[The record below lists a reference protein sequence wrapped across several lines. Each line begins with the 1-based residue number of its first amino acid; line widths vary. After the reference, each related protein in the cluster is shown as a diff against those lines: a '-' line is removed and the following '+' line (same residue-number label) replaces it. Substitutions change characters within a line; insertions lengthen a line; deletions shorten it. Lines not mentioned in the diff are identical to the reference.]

1 MDCTQVY
8 CEKIQKLVEEN
19 TNMSKSSVRNLYGLV
34 AAVAIGLLATAAAAQ
49 EWKPGK
55 TVELVVGSAPGGSP
69 DIMARLVQKIFQETK
84 LVNNST
90 VVNKPGAANTI
101 GWAYL
106 NQHQGDGH
114 YIATISPA
122 LISNK
127 LMGTSDLNHL
137 NFTPLNIMVREY
149 VVITVKGDSTIMSMK
164 DLTAR
169 MKKDPQSL
177 TFAFATARGNHN
189 HIVMSMY
196 LKSIGV
202 DPKTVKTVV
211 YPGGGPAMTA
221 LLGGHIDVYVASP
234 RSMVPLHNEKRA
246 RVLGISSAQRQKG
259 GLAEFPTLKEQGVDA
274 VFFTWRGFM
283 GPKGLK
289 PAEVAYWDTTFAKL
303 GQSEEWRKDAESQF
317 WGSDYLLS
325 ADTRKHMEVENE
337 TTRVI
342 LNDLGLIG
350 SAPPGK

>member
-1 MDCTQVY
+1 MGRCARVLLGVGAAA
-8 CEKIQKLVEEN
+8 IVALFAA
-19 TNMSKSSVRNLYGLV
+19 
-34 AAVAIGLLATAAAAQ
+34 AAVAQ
-49 EWKPGK
+49 EWKPSR

-69 DIMARLVQKIFQETK
+69 DIMARLVQKIFQDSG
-84 LVNNST
+84 LVANST

-106 NQHQGDGH
+106 NQHVGDGH

-122 LISNK
+122 LLGNK
-127 LMGTSDLNHL
+127 LMGTSNLNYL
-137 NFTPLNIMVREY
+137 DFTPLNIMVREY
-149 VVITVKGDSTIMSMK
+149 VVITVKGDSPITSMK
-164 DLTAR
+164 EMTAR
-169 MKKDPQSL
+169 LKKDPQSL

-211 YPGGGPAMTA
+211 FPGGGPALTA

-234 RSMVPLHNEKRA
+234 RSMVPLHKEGRA
-246 RVLGISSAQRQKG
+246 RVLGISSAQRQKD
-259 GLAEFPTLKEQGVDA
+259 GLAEFPTLKEQGIDA
-274 VFFTWRGFM
+274 AFFTWRGFM

-289 PAEVAYWDTTFAKL
+289 PAEIAYWDAVFGKL
-303 GQSEEWRKDAESQF
+303 GQSEEWRKDADSQF
-317 WGSDYLLS
+317 WAADYLLS

-337 TTRVI
+337 QTRAI

-350 SAPPGK
+350 AAPAK

>member
-1 MDCTQVY
+1 MFRISDGIVRT
-8 CEKIQKLVEEN
+8 LGALAMLA
-19 TNMSKSSVRNLYGLV
+19 MSTL
-34 AAVAIGLLATAAAAQ
+34 AAQ
-49 EWKPGK
+49 AQDWKPNR

-69 DIMARLVQKIFQETK
+69 DIMARLVQKIFQESG
-84 LVNNST
+84 LVANST

-106 NQHQGDGH
+106 NQHSGDAH

-122 LISNK
+122 LIGNR
-127 LMGTSDLNHL
+127 LMGTSTLNHL
-137 NFTPLNIMVREY
+137 DFTPLNIMVREY
-149 VVITVKGDSTIMSMK
+149 VVITVKGDSPITSLK
-164 DLTAR
+164 ELTAR
-169 MKKDPQSL
+169 VKKDPQSL

-196 LKSIGV
+196 LKSIGI
-202 DPKTVKTVV
+202 DPKSVKTVV

-221 LLGGHIDVYVASP
+221 LLGGHIDVYVAAP
-234 RSMVPLHNEKRA
+234 RTMVPLHKEGRA

-289 PAEVAYWDTTFAKL
+289 PAEIAYWDATFAKL
-303 GQSEEWRKDAESQF
+303 GQS
-317 WGSDYLLS
+317 
-325 ADTRKHMEVENE
+325 
-337 TTRVI
+337 
-342 LNDLGLIG
+342 
-350 SAPPGK
+350 